1 MIMALIIKR
10 NNPKVMKVS
19 GMVMMINS
27 GFRVA
32 FNIPSTMATPM
43 AVPKES
49 MVTPGSIQPATKT
62 AKELT
67 TSRVSKPGF

>member
-1 MIMALIIKR
+1 MMIALMIKR
-10 NNPKVMKVS
+10 NNPKVRKVS

-32 FNIPSTMATPM
+32 FNIPSKMATAM
-43 AVPKES
+43 AVLKEL
-49 MVTPGSIQPATKT
+49 MVTPGSNQSATKT

-67 TSRVSKPGF
+67 TSLVSKPGF

>member
-1 MIMALIIKR
+1 MIMALMIKR

-19 GMVMMINS
+19 GMVMTINS

-32 FNIPSTMATPM
+32 FNMPSTMATPM
-43 AVPKES
+43 AVLKES
-49 MVTPGSIQPATKT
+49 MVTPGSSQSATKT

-67 TSRVSKPGF
+67 TSRVSKPDF

>member
-1 MIMALIIKR
+1 MMIALMIKR
-10 NNPKVMKVS
+10 NNPKERKVS

-27 GFRVA
+27 GFKVA
-32 FNIPSTMATPM
+32 FKIPSTMATPM
-43 AVPKES
+43 AVAKES
-49 MVTPGSIQPATKT
+49 IVTPGSSQSATKT

>member
-1 MIMALIIKR
+1 MMALMIKR
-10 NNPKVMKVS
+10 NNPRVRKVS
-19 GMVMMINS
+19 GIVIMINR

-32 FNIPSTMATPM
+32 FNMPSTMATPM
-43 AVPKES
+43 AVVNES
-49 MVTPGSIQPATKT
+49 MVTPGSNQSATKT